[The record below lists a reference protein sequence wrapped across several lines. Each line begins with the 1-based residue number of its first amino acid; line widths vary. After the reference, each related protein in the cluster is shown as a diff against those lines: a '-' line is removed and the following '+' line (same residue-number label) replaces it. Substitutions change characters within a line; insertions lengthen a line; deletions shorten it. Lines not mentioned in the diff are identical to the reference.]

1 VAPATQDTSSLG
13 TAETRI
19 GAVIA
24 ETTPERDPRTLHQ
37 EAEPMKGFY
46 IAIVRNGRLVLDE
59 LVALPD
65 GTLLELV
72 SVDHGSDP
80 LDAEEQAELAR
91 DLDASF
97 AEEEAGELI
106 DAADAITDLKTRR

>member
-1 VAPATQDTSSLG
+1 
-13 TAETRI
+13 
-19 GAVIA
+19 
-24 ETTPERDPRTLHQ
+24 
-37 EAEPMKGFY
+37 MKGFY

-59 LVALPD
+59 PVDLPD

-80 LDAEEQAELAR
+80 LDAEERAELDR

-97 AEEEAGELI
+97 AEEAAGELI
-106 DAADAITDLKTRR
+106 DVADVTEDLKTRR